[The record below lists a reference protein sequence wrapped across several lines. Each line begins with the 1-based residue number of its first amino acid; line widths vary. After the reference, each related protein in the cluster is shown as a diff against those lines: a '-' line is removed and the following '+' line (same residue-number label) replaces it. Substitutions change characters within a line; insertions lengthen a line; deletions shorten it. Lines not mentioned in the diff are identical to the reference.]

1 MKSQNTSIEAEV
13 IEVPSTNPN
22 VQVKPVVNLSVSTD
36 TLLIGGV
43 LLWALWDKIMKP
55 KVTEKL
61 DGVFAPVE
69 EERRLTNILAQ
80 IGIVTKA
87 SRVVLAAFHNGALD
101 NAGYHLQKLSTVNAY
116 TAPGNIP
123 MSYPIRDLPIGRI
136 MFEIESMLKAN
147 DWVCVQYDESL
158 PQPCKDHLIK
168 NDIQR
173 MCNRLVKVGNLP
185 IGILSLQYSKNHRF
199 EDENCCESRVI
210 RPEYETLMDDLYLEI
225 STIMRRRV
233 IHPSPIHRVF
243 GTLLGTLKIKRNN

>member
-1 MKSQNTSIEAEV
+1 MDIQQIKTIPLIAETPV
-13 IEVPSTNPN
+13 QPPN
-22 VQVKPVVNLSVSTD
+22 SSKPQINLTVSTD
-36 TLLIGGV
+36 TLLIIGFFIY
-43 LLWALWDKIMKP
+43 ALWDKIMKP
-55 KVTEKL
+55 RVVEKL
-61 DGVFAPVE
+61 DGVFAPIQ

-80 IGIVTKA
+80 IGIVTKS

-123 MSYPIRDLPIGRI
+123 MSFPIRDLPIGRI
-136 MFEIESMLKAN
+136 MFEIEEMLKTD
-147 DWVCVQYDESL
+147 DWVCVRYSEDL
-158 PQPCKDHLIK
+158 PQACKDHLIK

-185 IGILSLQYSKNHRF
+185 IGILSLQYSKNYSF
-199 EDENCCESRVI
+199 EDENCCDTKVI

-243 GTLLGTLKIKRNN
+243 GTLLGTLKLKK

>member
-1 MKSQNTSIEAEV
+1 MDIQQIKSIPLIAETPV
-13 IEVPSTNPN
+13 QPPN
-22 VQVKPVVNLSVSTD
+22 GSKPQINLNVSTD
-36 TLLIGGV
+36 TLLIIGFFIY
-43 LLWALWDKIMKP
+43 ALWDKIMKP
-55 KVTEKL
+55 RVVEKL
-61 DGVFAPVE
+61 DGVFAPIQ

-80 IGIVTKA
+80 IGIVTKS

-116 TAPGNIP
+116 TAPGNVP
-123 MSYPIRDLPIGRI
+123 MSFPIRDLPIGRI
-136 MFEIESMLKAN
+136 MFEIEEMLKTD
-147 DWVCVQYDESL
+147 DWVCVRYSEDL

-185 IGILSLQYSKNHRF
+185 IGILSLQYSKSYNF
-199 EDENCCESRVI
+199 GDENCCETKVI
-210 RPEYETLMDDLYLEI
+210 RQEYETLMDDLYLEI

-243 GTLLGTLKIKRNN
+243 GTLLGTLKLKK

>member
-1 MKSQNTSIEAEV
+1 
-13 IEVPSTNPN
+13 
-22 VQVKPVVNLSVSTD
+22 
-36 TLLIGGV
+36 
-43 LLWALWDKIMKP
+43 MKP

-80 IGIVTKA
+80 IGIVTEA

-101 NAGYHLQKLSTVNAY
+101 NAGYHLQKLSTVNCY
-116 TAPGNIP
+116 TAPGHIP
-123 MSYPIRDLPIGRI
+123 MNYPIRDLPIGRI

-147 DWVCVQYDESL
+147 DWVCVQYDESM

-185 IGILSLQYSKNHRF
+185 IGILSLQYSKTHKF
-199 EDENCCESRVI
+199 EDEICCNSRVI

-243 GTLLGTLKIKRNN
+243 GTLLGTLKLKK

>member
-1 MKSQNTSIEAEV
+1 MDIQQIKTIPLIAETPV
-13 IEVPSTNPN
+13 QPPN
-22 VQVKPVVNLSVSTD
+22 SSKPQINLTVSTD
-36 TLLIGGV
+36 TLLIIGFFIY
-43 LLWALWDKIMKP
+43 ALWDKIMKP
-55 KVTEKL
+55 RVVEKL
-61 DGVFAPVE
+61 DGVFAPIQ

-80 IGIVTKA
+80 IGIVTKS

-116 TAPGNIP
+116 TAPGNVP
-123 MSYPIRDLPIGRI
+123 MSFPIRDLPIGRI
-136 MFEIESMLKAN
+136 MFEIEEMLKTD
-147 DWVCVQYDESL
+147 DWVCVRYSEDL

-185 IGILSLQYSKNHRF
+185 IGILSLQYSKNYSF
-199 EDENCCESRVI
+199 EDENCCDTKVI

-243 GTLLGTLKIKRNN
+243 GTLLGTLKLKK

>member
-1 MKSQNTSIEAEV
+1 MDIQQIKTIPLITEAPVQHQNNT
-13 IEVPSTNPN
+13 
-22 VQVKPVVNLSVSTD
+22 KPQINFTISTD
-36 TLLIGGV
+36 ALLIGGF
-43 LLWALWDKIMKP
+43 LIYALWDKIMKP
-55 KVTEKL
+55 RVVEKL
-61 DGVFAPVE
+61 DGVFAPIQ

-80 IGIVTKA
+80 IGIVTKS

-101 NAGYHLQKLSTVNAY
+101 NAGYHLQKLSTVNSY

-123 MSYPIRDLPIGRI
+123 MNFPIRDLPIGRI
-136 MFEIESMLKAN
+136 MFEIEDMLKTD
-147 DWVCVQYDESL
+147 DWVCVHYSEDL

-185 IGILSLQYSKNHRF
+185 IGILSLQYSKTHKF
-199 EDENCCESRVI
+199 ENEDCCDSKVI
-210 RPEYETLMDDLYLEI
+210 RQEYETLMDDLYLEI

-243 GTLLGTLKIKRNN
+243 GTLLGTLKLKK

>member
-1 MKSQNTSIEAEV
+1 MTKPV
-13 IEVPSTNPN
+13 IEVPISNP
-22 VQVKPVVNLSVSTD
+22 QPQPLVNFTLSTD

-43 LLWALWDKIMKP
+43 LVWALWDKVMKP

-116 TAPGNIP
+116 TSPGNIP
-123 MSYPIRDLPIGRI
+123 MNYPIRDLPIGRI
-136 MFEIESMLKAN
+136 MFEIEAMLKAN
-147 DWVCVQYDESL
+147 DWVCVQYAEDL

-199 EDENCCESRVI
+199 DVDDETCCNTRVI

-243 GTLLGTLKIKRNN
+243 GTLLGTLKVKK